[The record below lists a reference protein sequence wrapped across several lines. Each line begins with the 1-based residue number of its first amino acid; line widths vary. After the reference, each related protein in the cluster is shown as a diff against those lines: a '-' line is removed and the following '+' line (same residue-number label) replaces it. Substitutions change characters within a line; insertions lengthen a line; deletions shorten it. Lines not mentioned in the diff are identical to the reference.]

1 MSTSRSVLVINSGSS
16 SVKYQLVDPST
27 GEALA
32 TGLIEQIGEELGH
45 VRHKAGGETYDEHLV
60 VPDHTAGMTEM
71 TRMFETHGPA
81 LHDAGIV
88 AVGHRVVQG
97 GKYFD
102 GPALVTEEVLDL
114 IERLAPLAPLHNPAH
129 LVGLRSART
138 AFPDVP
144 HVVVFDTAFFQSL
157 PDAAATYA
165 LKRDVAEQYEIRR
178 YGAHGTSHQFVS
190 SAVA

>member
-1 MSTSRSVLVINSGSS
+1 MSATVLVINSGSS

-81 LHDAGIV
+81 LHDAASWPSGTGWSR
-88 AVGHRVVQG
+88 AASTST
-97 GKYFD
+97 
-102 GPALVTEEVLDL
+102 GP
-114 IERLAPLAPLHNPAH
+114 PW
-129 LVGLRSART
+129 
-138 AFPDVP
+138 
-144 HVVVFDTAFFQSL
+144 
-157 PDAAATYA
+157 
-165 LKRDVAEQYEIRR
+165 
-178 YGAHGTSHQFVS
+178 
-190 SAVA
+190 